1 MQSQSTDD
9 NDTATLGVVVVKE
22 RISITHE
29 SHNNTLRMFVDMKLS
44 SSSSFTAL
52 NNHDPV
58 GAYET
63 RTTPPTTHTPIV
75 ISTHS
80 PTIIIAEISPPRIT
94 TILLVLMLPR
104 SAQ

>member
-44 SSSSFTAL
+44 SSFMAL

-94 TILLVLMLPR
+94 TILVLMLPR